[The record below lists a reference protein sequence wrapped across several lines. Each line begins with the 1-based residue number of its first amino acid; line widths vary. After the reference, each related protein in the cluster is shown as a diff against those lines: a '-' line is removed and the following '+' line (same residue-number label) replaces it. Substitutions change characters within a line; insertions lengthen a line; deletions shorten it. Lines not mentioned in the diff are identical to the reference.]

1 MDKACVNRQCQDPC
15 SLREACGQ
23 NALCSVVLHKARCSC
38 PQCYIGRPT
47 LKCSPDPRCG
57 TTTQRPVAVITTPR
71 NPVTSSPRP
80 PTSPVVAACSRDNQC
95 STNHACNTNLGTCQD
110 PCDFKNVAC
119 DQGKRCEVRR
129 HRPVCVCKHGF
140 VLNEAGEMACGPNP
154 IECRVDDECASNLAC
169 VQGRCTNPCA
179 GTRNPCTA
187 SNKVCQ
193 VLDHRAVC
201 ICVEDCTASVSI
213 CLRDRGCPPTMACV
227 NFQCRNP
234 CENSTCPENRP
245 CYVEEHKAVCKFCP
259 PGFVVNPQYG
269 CIQGSYNVDPS
280 SRCVCVCGYQRNDI
294 ANKQHGDLKKLK
306 KKKNLNI
313 IPERI
318 PLPQTSFNWGIFVC
332 FCFQILNTT
341 HINAIKWALH
351 LQSSY

>member
-1 MDKACVNRQCQDPC
+1 
-15 SLREACGQ
+15 
-23 NALCSVVLHKARCSC
+23 
-38 PQCYIGRPT
+38 
-47 LKCSPDPRCG
+47 
-57 TTTQRPVAVITTPR
+57 
-71 NPVTSSPRP
+71 
-80 PTSPVVAACSRDNQC
+80 
-95 STNHACNTNLGTCQD
+95 LGTCQD

-280 SRCVCVCGYQRNDI
+280 SRCVCVW
-294 ANKQHGDLKKLK
+294 LST
-306 KKKNLNI
+306 
-313 IPERI
+313 E
-318 PLPQTSFNWGIFVC
+318 
-332 FCFQILNTT
+332 
-341 HINAIKWALH
+341 
-351 LQSSY
+351 